1 MSRHGAG
8 AITFIQTS
16 LKYPKQNMGI
26 LSKDWL
32 YYFFLKT
39 AERENKKTAALRD
52 LSHHAGQSLT
62 NGLWKPSSP
71 KTVLLLQFKLL
82 ARWLL

>member
-32 YYFFLKT
+32 YFFNRKLQREKT
-39 AERENKKTAALRD
+39 KR
-52 LSHHAGQSLT
+52 
-62 NGLWKPSSP
+62 
-71 KTVLLLQFKLL
+71 LLP
-82 ARWLL
+82 